1 VERMVLDQCEGKR
14 PGALPLQEPS
24 TTPATAYVGYRDG
37 AGALAVGELPGPAI
51 LTLPKKFHF

>member
-1 VERMVLDQCEGKR
+1 MVLDQCEGKR